1 MTFKLTAPGAWRGRL
16 RAVDEQLLIPLKRN
30 KGHHIGLRIQSRG
43 LFPLVSVETRSG
55 DVLLDPI
62 AFDRNKAVT
71 GLLDPALATSE
82 SLVARVSM
90 QAGRTG
96 RFQLRLNDQGNL
108 ASIRRQVI
116 RRTNRVRQRRGLDP
130 LTGNRRLHA
139 AAQGHV
145 DDMETVGRYLGH
157 DSSDGRT
164 LSDRIDASGYRWRS
178 IRENAA
184 SKQLSPREVVKG
196 WMASSGHRANLLAAD
211 VSEIGVGF
219 AVDDE
224 TGETYWIQKFA
235 APL

>member
-1 MTFKLTAPGAWRGRL
+1 MRVQSDHFVGAL
-16 RAVDEQLLIPLKRN
+16 
-30 KGHHIGLRIQSRG
+30 
-43 LFPLVSVETRSG
+43 ETRSG

-71 GLLDPALATSE
+71 GMLDPALATSE

-116 RRTNRVRQRRGLDP
+116 RRTNRARQRRGLDP
-130 LTGNRRLHA
+130 LTGNKRLHA

-164 LSDRIDASGYRWRS
+164 LRDRIDASGYRWRS
-178 IRENAA
+178 IPKMLQA
-184 SKQLSPREVVKG
+184 SNFHPVRWSK
-196 WMASSGHRANLLAAD
+196 
-211 VSEIGVGF
+211 VG
-219 AVDDE
+219 
-224 TGETYWIQKFA
+224 
-235 APL
+235 